1 MKYSLH
7 KNETKYGNYYSYRH
21 NYREGGKVKTKS
33 VYLGKEEVALEL
45 ISDFNSEKPQ
55 NERLLSYS
63 GELILSRMLKLINFR
78 DVVNKFSDADSK
90 WDIGRFIKILVVER
104 ILNDYSKWRLAKVA
118 HDKSFFSLDKD
129 IPAEKFT
136 EDNIYNYMDYIY
148 PKLDLMKEKLV
159 KNMLSLNFV
168 ELDELILDGT
178 SFYCHG
184 SDTIEET
191 QGDSS
196 EHLKRTHGYSRD
208 KRPDLPQINLMLG
221 VSNHYL
227 PLLFETFSG
236 NVPDVVMFEKVLE
249 KCRTHHRGLLKDIRN
264 KYMVFDKGN
273 NSKDN
278 FKQLDALCDQ
288 WGFHFV
294 ASVRPSM
301 KKIKSALKKLTLEA
315 LPVIYKQRKTT
326 LRGKAITMMLYGKK
340 RKVLLYVNEEIRE
353 KKRQEY
359 VERLEGIQEE
369 INSITQ
375 QKATLEEKSELIE
388 DVLRKNRVL
397 TYFRQTRE
405 GTDLKCVPINSKVS
419 NKMKLFGKF
428 ALITD
433 DFGLDAKAI
442 ARIYK
447 TCIVVEHEFHI
458 LKSILSIRP
467 LNHRK
472 PGRIDVHT
480 ALVIWGVM
488 ALALLRLI
496 LKNHGRELSFE
507 QLLELIEDGYL
518 SIGDYIYPQSK
529 SFRIS
534 RVLNIHPGLQ
544 EILRILNLKW
554 DYFGIEVIPTDIE
567 KK

>member
-7 KNETKYGNYYSYRH
+7 KDKTKYGNYYSYRH
-21 NYREGGKVKTKS
+21 SYREGGKVKTKS

-45 ISDFNSEKPQ
+45 ISDFNLEKPQ

-63 GELILSRMLKLINFR
+63 GELILSRMLELIDFR
-78 DVVNKFSDADSK
+78 EVLNKFSDTDSE
-90 WDIGRFIKILVVER
+90 WDIGRFIKMIVVER
-104 ILNDYSKWRLAKVA
+104 VLNDYSKWRLARVA
-118 HDKSFFSLDKD
+118 HGKSFFSLDEN

-136 EDNIYNYMDYIY
+136 ENNIYNYMDYIY
-148 PKLDLMKEKLV
+148 PQLDLMKEKLV

-168 ELDELILDGT
+168 DLDELILDGT

-184 SDTIEET
+184 SDTTEDT
-191 QGDSS
+191 QEGGP
-196 EHLKRTHGYSRD
+196 EQLKRTHGYSRD

-249 KCRTHHRGLLKDIRN
+249 KCRKHHRGLLKKVRN

-278 FKQLDALCDQ
+278 FKDLDALCDR

-301 KKIKSALKKLTLEA
+301 KKLKNALKPLSVED
-315 LPVIYKQRKTT
+315 LPVIYEQKKTT
-326 LRGKAITMMLYGKK
+326 LRGKAITLKLYGKK
-340 RKVLLYVNEEIRE
+340 RKVLLYVNEEIRK

-359 VERLEGIQEE
+359 LEKLERIQEE
-369 INSITQ
+369 IKSIN
-375 QKATLEEKSELIE
+375 QKKASIEEKSKLIE
-388 DVLRKNRVL
+388 EVLRKNRVL

-405 GTDLKCVPINSKVS
+405 GKNLKCIPINSKVS
-419 NKMKLFGKF
+419 NKMNLFGKF

-433 DFGLDAKAI
+433 DFGLDAKSI

-458 LKSILSIRP
+458 LKSILAIRP
-467 LNHRK
+467 INHRK
-472 PGRIDVHT
+472 PKRIDVHT
-480 ALVIWGVM
+480 AIVIWGVM
-488 ALALLRLI
+488 ALALLRLV

-507 QLLELIEDGYL
+507 RLLEMIGDGYL
-518 SIGDYIYPQSK
+518 SIGDYIYPRSK
-529 SFRIS
+529 SFRIR
-534 RVLNIHPGLQ
+534 RVLNIHPELR
-544 EILRILNLKW
+544 EILSILKLKW
-554 DYFGIEVIPTDIE
+554 DYFEIDVIPTDGE

>member
-7 KNETKYGNYYSYRH
+7 KNKTKSGNYYSYRH

-63 GELILSRMLKLINFR
+63 GELILSRMLKLIDFT
-78 DVVNKFSDADSK
+78 DVLNTFSDADSK
-90 WDIGRFIKILVVER
+90 WDIGHFNKILVVER
-104 ILNDYSKWRLAKVA
+104 VLNDYSKWRLAKVA
-118 HDKSFFSLDKD
+118 HNKSFFSLDED

-148 PKLDLMKEKLV
+148 PKLDLVKEKLV
-159 KNMLSLNFV
+159 KNMLSLKFV

-184 SDTIEET
+184 SDRTEET
-191 QGDSS
+191 QEDST

-249 KCRTHHRGLLKDIRN
+249 KCRTHHHGLLKDIRN

-278 FKQLDALCDQ
+278 FKELDALCDR

-301 KKIKSALKKLTLEA
+301 KKIKNALKPLTLGA
-315 LPVIYKQRKTT
+315 LPVIYEQKKTT
-326 LRGKAITMMLYGKK
+326 LRGKAIKMKLYGRE
-340 RKVLLYVNEEIRE
+340 RKVLLYVNEEIRK

-359 VERLEGIQEE
+359 LEKLERIQEE
-369 INSITQ
+369 IKSINQ
-375 QKATLEEKSELIE
+375 KKATIEEKSESIE

-405 GTDLKCVPINSKVS
+405 GKDLKCVPINSKVS

-433 DFGLDAKAI
+433 DFGLDAKSI

-472 PGRIDVHT
+472 PKRIDVHT
-480 ALVIWGVM
+480 AIVIWGVM

-507 QLLELIEDGYL
+507 QLLELIGDGYL
-518 SIGDYIYPQSK
+518 SIGDYIYPRSK
-529 SFRIS
+529 SFRIR
-534 RVLNIHPGLQ
+534 RVLNIHSRLR
-544 EILRILNLKW
+544 EILSILNLKW
-554 DYFGIEVIPTDIE
+554 DYFGIDVIPTDVE